1 MDDLDFTVPTHETI
15 YDPAV
20 ALACFETLG
29 KPCSL
34 AEGEAFF
41 AEKEKSDYMYLL
53 LEGEVRLFRGV
64 RVLDIVRSGEIFGEM
79 AVITGQPRS
88 AWAVARKPCSALML
102 DPIQFQEAIWATP
115 EFALMLM
122 RIMFDRLRLTSEF
135 LNKSGRLR
143 NSGKTHEKVFSQAL
157 VKQLASAMGAH
168 EPEKIPATTTIMRE
182 GESDSTMYVVLS
194 GEIAVSIQGTF
205 VERIGVGGILG
216 EIALVNNSP
225 RAASA
230 VALTEVRLL
239 PITRDNFMNLVKS
252 HPAFVVSLLR
262 AIATRLEIQTAKS
275 ALMDR

>member
-1 MDDLDFTVPTHETI
+1 MDELDFTASPRETI
-15 YDPAV
+15 YDPAI

-29 KPCSL
+29 KPCSM

-41 AEKEKSDYMYLL
+41 AEQEKSDFMYLL

-88 AWAVARKPCSALML
+88 AWAVARKPCSALTL
-102 DPIQFQEAIWATP
+102 DPVQFQEAIFATP

-143 NSGKTHEKVFSQAL
+143 NSGKTHKKVFSSTL
-157 VKQLASAMGAH
+157 VKELANAMGVH
-168 EPEKIPATTTIMRE
+168 KPKTLPATTTIMRE
-182 GESDSTMYVVLS
+182 GEVDPCMYVVLS
-194 GEIAVSIQGTF
+194 GEISVSMQGTF
-205 VERIGVGGILG
+205 VERVGVGGILG
-216 EIALVNNSP
+216 EIGLVNNAP

-230 VALTEVRLL
+230 TALTEVRLL
-239 PITRDNFMNLVKS
+239 PIGRDDFMNLVRS

-275 ALMDR
+275 AFMDR

>member
-1 MDDLDFTVPTHETI
+1 MDDLDFSESPGKPI

-34 AEGEAFF
+34 AESEAFF
-41 AEKEKSDYMYLL
+41 AEQEKSDYMYLL

-64 RVLDIVRSGEIFGEM
+64 RVLDIVHSGEIFGEM

-102 DPIQFQEAIWATP
+102 DAIQFQEAIWATP

-122 RIMFDRLRLTSEF
+122 RIMFDRLRVTSDF

-143 NSGKTHEKVFSQAL
+143 NAGKTHKKVFSNAL
-157 VKQLASAMGAH
+157 VNELARAMGTQ
-168 EPEKIPATTTIMRE
+168 EPEKIPPTTIIMRE
-182 GESDSTMYVVLS
+182 GEIDSTMYVVLS
-194 GEIAVSIQGTF
+194 GEISVSIQGTF
-205 VERIGVGGILG
+205 VERIGAGGILG

-230 VALTEVRLL
+230 IALTEVRVL
-239 PITRDNFMNLVKS
+239 PIRRDDFMNLVRS
-252 HPAFVVSLLR
+252 HPAFAVSLLK
-262 AIATRLEIQTAKS
+262 AVATRLEIQTAKS
-275 ALMDR
+275 AFMDR